1 MGCARAGVR
10 GHPRSVRSGASIF
23 KRLGK
28 EKAAIKDMEK
38 DSQEMQKHAWKKVM
52 C

>member
-10 GHPRSVRSGASIF
+10 GDPRSGRSGASIF

-28 EKAAIKDMEK
+28 EKAAIKDTEK
-38 DSQEMQKHAWKKVM
+38 DLQEMQEHAWKKVM